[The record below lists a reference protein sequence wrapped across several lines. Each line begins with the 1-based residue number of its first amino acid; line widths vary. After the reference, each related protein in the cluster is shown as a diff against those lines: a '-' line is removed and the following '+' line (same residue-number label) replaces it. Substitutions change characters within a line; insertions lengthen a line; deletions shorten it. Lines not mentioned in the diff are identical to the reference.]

1 MTDIWDKDVRL
12 MGRNHETFCD
22 TTINLKQ
29 ARVKGT
35 LRKRLSKEDLEK
47 IRIGVGDYVQSHPE
61 NVGTIEIIM
70 SPDGEIIETNRSK

>member
-1 MTDIWDKDVRL
+1 M
-12 MGRNHETFCD
+12 ETCLD
-22 TTINLKQ
+22 MIKQ
-29 ARVKGT
+29 TRVKGT